1 MVQLKILSGK
11 KAGAEMVSRHFP
23 FWVGRAANCELA
35 LDEPG
40 VWDKHFQISL
50 DSAEGFV
57 LVSDANTSVVIEG
70 KTVQQTVLRSGDI
83 IEIGLAK
90 ILFALSPTRQNS
102 LVLREWLTW
111 IALAGLCLGQVAL
124 IYRLLG

>member
-11 KAGAEMVSRHFP
+11 KAGTEIVARHFP
-23 FWVGRAANCELA
+23 FQIGRAANCDLS

-40 VWDKHFQISL
+40 VWDNHFQIHL
-50 DSAEGFV
+50 DSADGFA

-70 KTVQQTVLRSGDI
+70 KTIQQTALRGGDI

-90 ILFALSPTRQNS
+90 ILFGLSPTRQKS

-111 IALAGLCLGQVAL
+111 IALAGLSLGQIAL
-124 IYRLLG
+124 IYRLLR

>member
-11 KAGAEMVSRHFP
+11 KAGTEMVARHFP
-23 FWVGRAANCELA
+23 FHVGRASACELS

-40 VWDKHFQISL
+40 VWERHFQINL
-50 DSAEGFV
+50 NAAEGFV

-70 KTVQQTVLRSGDI
+70 KPTQRTSLRSGDI

-90 ILFALSPTRQNS
+90 ILFVLSPTRQKS

-111 IALAGLCLGQVAL
+111 IALAGLCLGQIAVIYKL
-124 IYRLLG
+124 IR